1 MSQAAQNTSIEG
13 IFNLDKFEEKKL
25 GELMTRIHVIE
36 DDIEKAEQD
45 LESLRYKF
53 AGEQKELEEQKAEA

>member
-1 MSQAAQNTSIEG
+1 
-13 IFNLDKFEEKKL
+13 
-25 GELMTRIHVIE
+25 MTRIHVIE